1 MYVWIGIDVDSQ
13 LFEIKEKVRKIEG
26 EKGFENSVF
35 TLPFHI
41 SLKISFPI
49 ENDLFDEVKT
59 DIINIFDEFE
69 LFCINVHGVELENNI
84 CWIRMERNP
93 SLDGLHDRLN
103 SVMLE
108 KYGIPLH
115 EYDMDYKFHTTLF
128 MDDDINKVRNAYSE
142 LGEVYVPNKLMA
154 NKFVIGT
161 SESGALGTYKV
172 VCEYKK

>member
-13 LFEIKEKVRKIEG
+13 LDKIKEKAQKIEQNI
-26 EKGFENSVF
+26 GFKNSNF
-35 TLPFHI
+35 TLPLHV
-41 SLKISFPI
+41 SLKISFFI
-49 ENDLFDEVKT
+49 EDNIFESVKA
-59 DIINIFDEFE
+59 DIINIFDDFNA
-69 LFCINVHGVELENNI
+69 FDISVKGVELENNI
-84 CWIRMERNP
+84 CWIRMERNS

-108 KYGIPLH
+108 KHGIPMH